1 MLSLLY
7 GPTHISVHDCKE
19 NRIFD
24 YTDLCPQSDVSAFK
38 YAIYVSHSFISKEHL
53 LISQLQSPSTGI
65 LRPRKDKICPCFLFS
80 PSICHEVMG
89 LVTVVLVLSLRFKRA
104 FLLFSF
110 TLIKRPFSSSSFMPL
125 VHDLHIEGCWYLSWQ
140 SWFQL
145 VLHPVQHFAW
155 CTLHINEISRVTIYS
170 LVLLSQFWANIKV
183 QCISGY
189 ALSLEPAR

>member
-24 YTDLCPQSDVSAFK
+24 YTDLCPQSNISAFK

-53 LISQLQSPSTGI
+53 LISRLQSPSTVI
-65 LRPRKDKICPCFLFS
+65 LRPRKGKICHCFPFS

-110 TLIKRPFSSSSFMPL
+110 TLIKRPFSSSSFM
-125 VHDLHIEGCWYLSWQ
+125 
-140 SWFQL
+140 QL
-145 VLHPVQHFAW
+145 VQLSTYW
-155 CTLHINEISRVTIYS
+155 RSLI
-170 LVLLSQFWANIKV
+170 LVLTVLITACASSSPAFCMMYSAYKWNKQGDNI
-183 QCISGY
+183 
-189 ALSLEPAR
+189 